1 MKRAASLQTIA
12 LVVGM
17 GFVLLFAFLAAKR
30 LLFPFELTWLESYI
44 YAPVL
49 HCLRGQPIYEA
60 PSFSYTSCNYPPLYF
75 NLSALFSKALGLGPD
90 AGSFLPMRLVSL
102 LSTSMTFVALLG
114 VLHFRRRV
122 GWRIAVALA
131 AVYPASF
138 GRFEGWLDSSR
149 VDPLMCLLFF
159 LATAFLIEGR
169 SWRSAVV
176 AGLLSGL
183 AGLAKQ
189 PALVYIAGIGL
200 FLAVV
205 HGQWKRILCAASIA
219 AVLAFGYL
227 AIIGDL
233 FNQYFYYW
241 LFEIPSHHPRYW
253 KYILRGLGFLAITV
267 PIILVVGLFPLL
279 KTVRRARTWAA
290 WQELPAWTAA
300 LAITTLCALLLR
312 TKQGASVNFFMPVFL
327 LAAVAAVEGANRH
340 LAKYWVVKPLFALGC
355 IVQLL
360 MLTYNPMRL
369 LPTDA
374 DVEEARTIVS
384 SLRAVDGP
392 VWFGTFPS
400 YAVLAGKPWVL
411 QDAAL
416 LDLPASFVTNE
427 LSKLIALGTFGAII
441 LPANETLVPPDHIQ
455 RFYQAVQLPLLP
467 PTFLRALHGDH
478 FFGKIYVRR
487 DLLPSF
493 LNRIQP
499 LFKDRKV
506 LLQDSTVLGR

>member
-1 MKRAASLQTIA
+1 MKGTALLQSAALIF
-12 LVVGM
+12 GM
-17 GFVLLFAFLAAKR
+17 AFVLLFAFLAAQR
-30 LLFPFELTWLESYI
+30 ILFPFELTWLESYI
-44 YAPVL
+44 YAPVQ
-49 HCLRGQPIYEA
+49 HSLRGLPIYEA

-75 NLSALFSKALGLGPD
+75 NLSALLSKALGLGPD

-102 LSTSMTFVALLG
+102 LSTSMTFVALLW
-114 VLHFRRRV
+114 VLHFRHLV

-159 LATAFLIEGR
+159 VATALLIEGR
-169 SWRSAVV
+169 GWRSAVL
-176 AGLLSGL
+176 AGLCSGL

-200 FLAVV
+200 FLAIV
-205 HGQWKRILCAASIA
+205 HGQWERVFLAGGIA
-219 AVLAFGYL
+219 AVVALGYL
-227 AIIGDL
+227 AVTGDL
-233 FNQYFYYW
+233 FNHYFYYW
-241 LFEIPSHHPRYW
+241 LFEIPSHHPRHW
-253 KYILRGLGFLAITV
+253 KYILRGLGFLAGTV
-267 PIILVVGLFPLL
+267 PIILVIGLFPLL
-279 KTVRRARTWAA
+279 EAVRRARTRAA
-290 WQELPAWTAA
+290 WQAMPPWTAA
-300 LAITTLCALLLR
+300 LAITTVCALLLR
-312 TKQGASVNFFMPVFL
+312 TKQGASINFFMPVLL
-327 LAAVAAVEGANRH
+327 LAAVAAAEVVNRH
-340 LAKYWVVKPLFALGC
+340 IAKYLVLKSLFALGC

-360 MLTYNPMRL
+360 MLAYDPKPL
-369 LPTDA
+369 LPTAADA
-374 DVEEARTIVS
+374 QEARTIVS

-416 LDLPASFVTNE
+416 LDLPASFVTDE
-427 LSKLIALGTFGAII
+427 LSKSIASGTFGAIV
-441 LPANETLVPPDHIQ
+441 LPANETLVAPEYIE

-478 FFGKIYVRR
+478 FIGKIYVRR
-487 DLLPSF
+487 DLVPSF
-493 LNRIQP
+493 LDRIQP

-506 LLQDSTVLGR
+506 RLQDSAVVGG